1 VTEGTIFELKR
12 KYPKATFVQIVN
24 YMVTAYCLVVAK
36 NDFLSGA
43 EKRSRLDRYAHKIE
57 ALAAK

>member
-43 EKRSRLDRYAHKIE
+43 EKRSRLDRYAH
-57 ALAAK
+57 